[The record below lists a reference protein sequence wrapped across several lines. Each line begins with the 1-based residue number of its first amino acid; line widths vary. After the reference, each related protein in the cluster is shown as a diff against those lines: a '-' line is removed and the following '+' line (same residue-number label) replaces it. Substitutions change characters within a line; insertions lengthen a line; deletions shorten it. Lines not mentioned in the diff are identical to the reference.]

1 MLIANEKLL
10 IFLCCSQHFMGLI
23 SRLPGIGLY
32 VHMLGKVTGTVVS
45 FFATYLW
52 SLLGYAVA
60 FHLILPSTGAYAFF
74 GDSVVK
80 VLTML
85 LGEYEY
91 NLNFVQVVQ
100 TPYSWIGKAI
110 FVYFL
115 LDMSIVLMNLVLGLA
130 VSDIDQLQKNSAVRR
145 MIQETYTVMFIDGI
159 LSAFASIP
167 GINKMTSSEIMGE
180 NARVFKDVYYVD
192 IVDLEP
198 NASNRLAFES
208 YPKEAKHYPCPHN
221 IIANIAK

>member
-1 MLIANEKLL
+1 
-10 IFLCCSQHFMGLI
+10 MGLI

-32 VHMLGKVTGTVVS
+32 VHMLGKVTGTVLS

-60 FHLILPSTGAYAFF
+60 FHLILPSNGAYALF
-74 GDSVVK
+74 GDSFIK

-91 NLNFVQVVQ
+91 NLNFVQV
-100 TPYSWIGKAI
+100 TDDTSYSWVGKAI

-130 VSDIDQLQKNSAVRR
+130 VSDIDQLQKNSAVQR

-167 GINKMTSSEIMGE
+167 GINKMTKSAIMGE
-180 NARVFKDVYYVD
+180 RAVVFKDVYYVD
-192 IVDLEP
+192 IKDLEP
-198 NASNRLAFES
+198 NSSNRLAFES
-208 YPKEAKHYPCPHN
+208 YPKEAKYYPCPHN